1 MRAKK
6 VANSDHGPRHVTP
19 AGRSVFY
26 DLFPAEK
33 SGRAGNARATTDGFG
48 AMAGK

>member
-6 VANSDHGPRHVTP
+6 VANSEHGHRHVTP
-19 AGRSVFY
+19 ARRSVFY
-26 DLFPAEK
+26 DLFPAE
-33 SGRAGNARATTDGFG
+33 RAAELEMRATTDGFG